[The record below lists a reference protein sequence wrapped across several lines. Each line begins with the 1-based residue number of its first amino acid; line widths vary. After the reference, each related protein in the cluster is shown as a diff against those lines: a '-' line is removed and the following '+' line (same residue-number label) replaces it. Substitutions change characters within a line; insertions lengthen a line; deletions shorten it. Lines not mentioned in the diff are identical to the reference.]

1 MLSILPYLLF
11 SLYMFCP
18 RNRNKSYG
26 NMFHSLKERI
36 FWSQISV
43 IVGSEPN
50 LVSVKMLE
58 NSLLLFQSIVLLN
71 LSSDSTAHPIL
82 NFLLIPL
89 TYFVSLHDVFH
100 LFRSQNI
107 NCQWKFG
114 RSVFH
119 LILNLLDSFVRLTL
133 LVGWRGQNRRKDH
146 HL

>member
-1 MLSILPYLLF
+1 
-11 SLYMFCP
+11 MFCP

-26 NMFHSLKERI
+26 NMFHSLKDRI

-43 IVGSEPN
+43 IVGSEPS

-71 LSSDSTAHPIL
+71 LSSESTAHPIL

-89 TYFVSLHDVFH
+89 IYFVSLHDFFH

-107 NCQWKFG
+107 NCLLASLQWKFG